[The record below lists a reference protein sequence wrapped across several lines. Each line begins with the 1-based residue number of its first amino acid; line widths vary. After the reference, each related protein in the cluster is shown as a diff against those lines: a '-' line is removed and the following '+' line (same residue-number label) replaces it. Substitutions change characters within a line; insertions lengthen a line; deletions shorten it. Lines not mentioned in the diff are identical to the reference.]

1 MRIASPINRPNTRRV
16 AVLVACSVTSF
27 VACNDDGRTLR
38 PSAPDQTASVY
49 TTTTTSTVP
58 DDVVAD
64 PGQLDGID
72 PALESPALAFVLN
85 LPWEDGG
92 AIDSRYTCDGADI
105 QPGASWLGAPAE
117 AVEMAIVVTD
127 TDADNFVHWVI
138 AGLDPTDPF
147 IGENSIPIGA
157 IEGTNDFAAASTA
170 ASIGDAVDV
179 TTTAI
184 GGVAETTATTAATT
198 DEAGIGWQ
206 GPCPPAG
213 AAHHYLFSL
222 YALGEH
228 IELPTGSSAT
238 DLQAAI
244 DAIALSVTHRTG
256 VYPGN

>member
-1 MRIASPINRPNTRRV
+1 MRNARPLL
-16 AVLVACSVTSF
+16 VLAACSVTMF

-38 PSAPDQTASVY
+38 EPGPDQTASVY

-58 DDVVAD
+58 GDVVAD
-64 PGQLDGID
+64 PGSLSGID
-72 PALESPALAFVLN
+72 PALDTPALAFVLN
-85 LPWEDGG
+85 LPWQDGG
-92 AIDSRYTCDGADI
+92 AIDPRYTCDGADI
-105 QPGASWLGAPAE
+105 QPGVSWLGAPAD

-147 IGENSIPIGA
+147 IGENSVPVGA
-157 IEGTNDFAAASTA
+157 IEAINDFGSAAVPAATTTSIESGTA
-170 ASIGDAVDV
+170 A
-179 TTTAI
+179 
-184 GGVAETTATTAATT
+184 TATTLVNA
-198 DEAGIGWQ
+198 DEANIGWR

-213 AAHHYLFSL
+213 APHHYLFSL

-228 IELPTGSSAT
+228 LQLPTGSSAA

-244 DAIALSVTHRTG
+244 DAVALSVTHRTG